1 MGTLELKD
9 PEYGTK
15 AVGNKLAGLVKKTN
29 SIELHALTADHV
41 DYDVAVMFTYQAKEG
56 VLQKLGA
63 ASKSGRL
70 YLNSYWAKRKAFSD
84 LYDKF
89 KTEGNGIKFNFV
101 FFDQKD
107 YTKYT
112 GNTAASTSSNN
123 LLYFVATPID
133 HNDKPLKEHFLI
145 FNLNHSFDIGKDVME
160 DSIFENFINNYQTNL
175 IYADMSNYCSPKE
188 ATREVYYTWEDI
200 KGIID
205 EENSMKQHYE
215 ELKFMLGEIIEFD
228 IILEH
233 FKDNPDYKFDRDKY
247 DKAYAPHEKK
257 LTILGKF
264 QPEDPNGKE
273 GYFDMGSL
281 YP

>member
-1 MGTLELKD
+1 MGTLELKNPD
-9 PEYGTK
+9 YGIE
-15 AVGNKLAGLVKKTN
+15 AVGNKLAGLVKKN
-29 SIELHALTADHV
+29 NIIELHALIADHV

-56 VLQKLGA
+56 ILQRLGA
-63 ASKSGRL
+63 ASKSDRL
-70 YLNSYWAKRKAFSD
+70 YLNSYWVKRKTFSD

-89 KTEGNGIKFNFV
+89 NTEGIGIKFNFV

-107 YTKYT
+107 YVKYT
-112 GNTAASTSSNN
+112 GNAASSTSSNN

-133 HNDKPLKEHFLI
+133 HNKNPLKEHFLI
-145 FNLNHSFDIGKDVME
+145 FNLSHPFNIGKDVMD
-160 DSIFENFINNYQTNL
+160 DSIFNSLINNYSTNP
-175 IYADMSNYCSPKE
+175 IYADMSSYCSPNK
-188 ATREVYYTWEDI
+188 ATIEIYYTWKDI

-205 EENSMKQHYE
+205 EVNGMKQHYD
-215 ELKFMLGEIIEFD
+215 ELKFILGEIIDFD

-233 FKDNPDYKFDRDKY
+233 FKDNPDYDFERDKY
-247 DKAYAPHEKK
+247 EKAYAEHKKK

-264 QPEDPNGKE
+264 QPEEPDGKE